1 MSPFVKPALI
11 ACVLAAAGIG
21 LSASPDKQHP
31 ARPATTTQAAS
42 RPRLDATSDAQA
54 RQMRRAL
61 MNLAAQTAPGA
72 RCHPSDPP
80 ARYAACAV
88 PSLRHAGIGGQMAA
102 RVLNVAIAGVPF
114 GPCKTYLLGL
124 QAAAQAAGDQAR
136 WLLPNM
142 YGPDRR
148 RAQQEVATQLAQITH
163 MLRRAARAAPANV
176 CSVTADSPAA

>member
-1 MSPFVKPALI
+1 MSPFVKPAVI
-11 ACVLAAAGIG
+11 ACVLSAAGLG
-21 LSASPDKQHP
+21 LSVA
-31 ARPATTTQAAS
+31 PATHDATPATPTHATT
-42 RPRLDATSDAQA
+42 RPHLDATSDVQA

-61 MNLAAQTAPGA
+61 MNLAGQTRPGA
-72 RCHPSDPP
+72 RCHPNDPP
-80 ARYAACAV
+80 ARYAPCV
-88 PSLRHAGIGGQMAA
+88 LPSLRRAGMGGQMAA
-102 RVLNVAIAGVPF
+102 SVLNAAIAGVPI

-148 RAQQEVATQLAQITH
+148 RAQHEVATQLAQITH
-163 MLRRAARAAPANV
+163 MLLRAARAAPAKV